1 MPIILTGSDTI
12 NYGTLKSTIAT
23 WLNRSDLT
31 TYIPDFVRFAEQRI
45 HYGGSEPYASP
56 PLRIPSM
63 QVRTTG
69 SISDGRIELPEDMVE
84 LQRISVSV
92 GGYNAELTY
101 IPPQAYAEL
110 SNSQST
116 PSVYT
121 IADNAILVAGTGA
134 ADYTLDYYEKFTG
147 LLVDTDTN
155 WLLTN
160 APTVYLY
167 GALVETAPFLY
178 DDPRFQMWFGM
189 YRSAVGALNRSAI
202 RPAAG
207 SLAMRV
213 VK

>member
-45 HYGGSEPYASP
+45 HYGGADPYKSP
-56 PLRIPSM
+56 PLRIPAM

-69 SISDGRIELPEDMVE
+69 TISSGRIDLPENMVE
-84 LQRISVSV
+84 IQRISVSV
-92 GGYNAELTY
+92 GGVNGELNY
-101 IPPQAYAEL
+101 VSPQAYAEL
-110 SNSQST
+110 SNSQAT
-116 PSVYT
+116 PTVYT
-121 IADNAILVAGTGA
+121 FADNAILTAGTGS

-178 DDPRFQMWFGM
+178 DDPRFQMWIGM
-189 YRSAVGALNRSAI
+189 YRSAVAALNRSAL

-207 SLAMRV
+207 SLAVRV